1 MESSVSVT
9 RTHPAGTRSHG
20 AVTSS
25 RAEKSTPAS
34 PAAATT
40 TRAARN
46 GGHAAHTAYEKDATG
61 AGLRE
66 LVPAASKKASVPLGS
81 WSHKETSGAP
91 GSVVAQ
97 NKAFARMLQCDA
109 PDRSRLVDAAI
120 HKRLASQHAYYRG
133 VADARTQVLARELP
147 AANYKGK
154 AGFVLST
161 GDMHLYQPGTV
172 THPTHG
178 IMVGVG
184 DSDRVGFGPYEWDV
198 RSLATSVE
206 LEGRV
211 KKLPVAVR
219 EKAME
224 AMLEAYRDGVKE
236 VANAKDPE
244 KAAKGLR
251 LTQDTAPAIF
261 RDLLTRA
268 GDAGRKAFLEEH
280 VVMKPF
286 ARLRR
291 EAGVLEDVP
300 DRPAGA
306 RARVEN
312 ALRDALP
319 AYIQSLPQESRKALD
334 GFQLVDVA
342 VPFKGNG
349 SLGYGRYRVLL
360 EPKGGASKPQD
371 LVILEFKEQLPSA
384 IGKYVD
390 QKSTRSLGEDQ
401 ASRAVNL
408 FRLGTGM
415 GLVQTW
421 GHVELPRGCGVTSN
435 HFTVKD
441 VRQDEKG
448 VDLAG
453 CSEKEF
459 VEMARAQGRLLASFQ
474 TLGGVNGASQG
485 VGGASDILADIK
497 SRPDWEQ
504 QNVDGARA
512 LADRFSAEASAF
524 AKSHA

>member
-1 MESSVSVT
+1 MSVT
-9 RTHPAGTRSHG
+9 HSTHATR
-20 AVTSS
+20 
-25 RAEKSTPAS
+25 RA
-34 PAAATT
+34 
-40 TRAARN
+40 
-46 GGHAAHTAYEKDATG
+46 HAAVSPSGADTVKPSTAAKQEVPARATAHGRTSYEKRGDT
-61 AGLRE
+61 AGLKE
-66 LVPAASKKASVPLGS
+66 LAPPTSKKASVPLGA
-81 WSHKETSGAP
+81 WALKQGAAAP

-97 NKAFARMLQCDA
+97 NKAFAQMLQSPA

-120 HKRLASQHAYYRG
+120 QRRMASQHAYYRG
-133 VADARTQVLARELP
+133 VADARTQVLAKELP
-147 AANYKGK
+147 AANYPGK
-154 AGFVLST
+154 SGFVLST

-219 EKAME
+219 EKAMT
-224 AMLEAYRDGVKE
+224 AMLEAYRDSVKD

-244 KAAKGLR
+244 KMAKSLR
-251 LTQDTAPAIF
+251 LTQDSAPSVF
-261 RDLLTRA
+261 RDLLARA
-268 GDAGRKAFLEEH
+268 GEAGRKAFLEERI
-280 VVMKPF
+280 VMAPSP
-286 ARLRR
+286 RLRR
-291 EAGVLEDVP
+291 EAGVLEDIP
-300 DRPAGA
+300 DKPAGV
-306 RARVEN
+306 RARVAN
-312 ALRDALP
+312 ALRAALP
-319 AYIQSLPQESRKALD
+319 EYLKTLPEDARKALD
-334 GFQLVDVA
+334 GFQVVDVA

-360 EPKGGASKPQD
+360 EPRDGAKKPGD
-371 LVILEFKEQLPSA
+371 MVILEFKEQLPSA
-384 IGKYVD
+384 IGKHVD
-390 QKSTRSLGEDQ
+390 QKQTRGLGQDQ
-401 ASRAVNL
+401 ATRAVNL

-421 GHVELPRGCGVTSN
+421 GHVELPKGCGVTSN
-435 HFTVKD
+435 TFTVKD
-441 VRQDEKG
+441 VREDEKG

-474 TLGGVNGASQG
+474 TLGGVNGAAQG
-485 VGGASDILADIK
+485 VGGARDILLDIK
-497 SRPDWEQ
+497 NRPDWAQE
-504 QNVDGARA
+504 NLDGARG
-512 LADRFSAEASAF
+512 LADRFSAAASAF